1 VLLVRVILDGA
12 KRRVLHSSPP
22 RAAMPRTRYDFA
34 FPFRGWWQGL
44 PFPRARARIC
54 MRYTCRESLRTAHAQ
69 PNLGAPPPTP
79 RPPAFACGRLS
90 ASSLGPR
97 SFVGLSPL
105 SGCRIELG
113 GWAWSWVVPP
123 PHTGPF

>member
-44 PFPRARARIC
+44 PFPRAGAYLHALHVSRKSPDGAR
-54 MRYTCRESLRTAHAQ
+54 SAQ
-69 PNLGAPPPTP
+69 SGAPPPTP